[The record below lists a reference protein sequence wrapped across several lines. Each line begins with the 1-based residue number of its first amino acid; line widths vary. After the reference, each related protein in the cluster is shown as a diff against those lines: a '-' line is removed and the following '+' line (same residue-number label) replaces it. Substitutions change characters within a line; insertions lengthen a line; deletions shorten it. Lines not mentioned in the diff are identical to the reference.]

1 MIMKEIDAII
11 RYYADIVPQ
20 YERLAGYQDPEAEK
34 LREEMKTRWQASLQG
49 KRVLEI
55 ACGTGYW
62 TETIAEVAEE
72 LVATDI
78 NENMLVVARERL
90 KKHAN
95 ITFVKADAYT
105 LENVEGM
112 YSGAFAHWWWS
123 HIPKKKVRPFLETLR
138 TKLEDGSPVLFS
150 DHLPDYCD
158 VNFRISYND
167 DGDRIEERIMKKS
180 GHKHY
185 VIKNFL
191 TEEEALEYLSGIAT
205 DMQYTAY
212 KNHWELFYRV
222 KR

>member
-1 MIMKEIDAII
+1 MKEIDAIT
-11 RYYADIVPQ
+11 RYYAEVVPD
-20 YERLAGYQDPEAEK
+20 YERLAGYYDEEAEK
-34 LREEMKTRWQASLQG
+34 IREDMKKRWQERLQG

-78 NENMLVVARERL
+78 NENMLIVAKERL
-90 KKHAN
+90 KEHTNIVFVEAN
-95 ITFVKADAYT
+95 AYT
-105 LENVEGM
+105 LDSVGGLF
-112 YSGAFAHWWWS
+112 SGAFAHWWWS
-123 HIPKKKVRPFLETLR
+123 HIPKRKIRLFLEMLH

-158 VNFRISYND
+158 VGFKISSND

-191 TEEEALEYLSGIAT
+191 TEEEAQQYLSGIAR
-205 DMQYTAY
+205 DVQYTAY
-212 KNHWELFYRV
+212 ENHWELFYSV
-222 KR
+222 KRKA